1 MIIYHTNILCI
12 TNTLYQDQ
20 LVAEI
25 IEVTEH
31 NSMHMM
37 WLLPQYIIL
46 TAGEVLFSITSLAF
60 SFTQVRKEKNSGID
74 LVWP

>member
-1 MIIYHTNILCI
+1 MLTIE
-12 TNTLYQDQ
+12 TLKHKLQ
-20 LVAEI
+20 AEI

-60 SFTQVRKEKNSGID
+60 SFTQVKKEKG
-74 LVWP
+74 LFWY